1 MSPDQITRT
10 TYFIHVAGQLDPR
23 WSAWFDGW
31 QIRHLPGDETLI
43 SGPVRDQAELHG
55 LLNRLFGLNLTL
67 LAVYRESDP
76 AIPATPWPP

>member
-1 MSPDQITRT
+1 MSQDNFTRT
-10 TYFIHVAGQLDPR
+10 TYYIHIAGRLDAS

-31 QIRHLPGDETLI
+31 QISHLPENVTII

-55 LLNRLFGLNLTL
+55 LLNRIFGLNLTL

-76 AIPATPWPP
+76 DIKPKL